1 MSKTVTMILATKVI
15 ITDNGHVPH
24 SFGPGICEVPA
35 EFADH
40 WYMKAHGAVKY
51 DPAAKAAELLKEA
64 AALEEAAKIEAEKAA
79 KIEAEKD
86 AKVEAEK
93 DAKVEAEKDAK
104 VEAEKDA
111 AEKMAPLST
120 STTPTVEA
128 TSATVA
134 APASQP
140 WAKK

>member
-15 ITDNGHVPH
+15 ITDDGHVPH

-51 DPAAKAAELLKEA
+51 NPAAKAAELLKEA
-64 AALEEAAKIEAEKAA
+64 AALEEAAKIEAEKA
-79 KIEAEKD
+79 
-86 AKVEAEK
+86 V
-93 DAKVEAEKDAK
+93 
-104 VEAEKDA
+104 
-111 AEKMAPLST
+111 AEKMAPEST